1 MVHLIFIFYMC
12 SFLSLQSKRLY
23 YWGWGQGIKLMGAK
37 IHLYVSVYWGYF
49 KFET

>member
-1 MVHLIFIFYMC
+1 MVQLIFIFYMC
-12 SFLSLQSKRLY
+12 SSLSSQSKHLY
-23 YWGWGQGIKLMGAK
+23 YWGWEGIKLIGSK